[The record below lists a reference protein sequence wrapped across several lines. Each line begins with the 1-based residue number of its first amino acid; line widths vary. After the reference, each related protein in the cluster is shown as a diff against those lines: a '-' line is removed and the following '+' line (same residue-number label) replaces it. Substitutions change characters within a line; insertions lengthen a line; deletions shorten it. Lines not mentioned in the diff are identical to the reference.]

1 MPAKLVQIRRGTTLD
16 HSVFIGKQG
25 EITVDLDKDTLVV
38 HDEQKQGGWPLA
50 KESMANVIGKVGLAQ
65 LKINGTPIAEQ
76 FLQIDANGE
85 LVFSNIAPFAPDIA
99 GTPVGGDLS
108 GTVGNSEINSDTIG
122 ITELDVVD
130 GIAGQYLT
138 TNGAGVLSFT
148 TDQNADVGGTAV
160 GGDVTGVVSNI
171 QLSPNVVTSNE
182 LQANSVGI
190 TELDVSSGIEGQLLA
205 IDSSGNLEFI
215 TNDSIS
221 IDVGGTAVGGD
232 VTGTVSNI
240 QLSPNVVTSNE
251 LEANSVGIT
260 ELDVSDG
267 QTGDIL
273 TTDGSGVLSFVPIP
287 VPSLPEGQIVNHK
300 YVSLS
305 GFHSASG
312 YVTYSSGNINLP
324 LITQGFEFMAMNY
337 TPTDTNNTLRI
348 LTDVWGGA
356 GSGGTQFVFT
366 TWITDT
372 VTQNVTL
379 LNARGYQ
386 TAVSSNT
393 GQVTMVGWHKPT
405 TQNQLRISF
414 RLGAVNGVQVHVNST
429 SSNDQDF
436 GSNIVPRGESSISV
450 QEYTGQNLGSNIT
463 SPGQTG

>member
-190 TELDVSSGIEGQLLA
+190 TELDVS
-205 IDSSGNLEFI
+205 
-215 TNDSIS
+215 
-221 IDVGGTAVGGD
+221 
-232 VTGTVSNI
+232 
-240 QLSPNVVTSNE
+240 
-251 LEANSVGIT
+251 
-260 ELDVSDG
+260 DG

-386 TAVSSNT
+386 TAVSENT

-414 RLGAVNGVQVHVNST
+414 RLGAVNGVQVHINST